1 MSPGNEHDDDTPD
14 RSRGGASNN
23 RGAASDQAR
32 NAPSVPPRDG
42 TDAPLGRGPNAAGT
56 DGAPAPSTS
65 GSSGRAPAGTPS
77 PSTDRTPD
85 ENPGTGE
92 KPAPDASRTPD
103 RAPDETPGAGGAS
116 GRTPDRAPAPD
127 RAPSAPG
134 GDGTDQPDVRRKA
147 PDMSRPRSSRPDQPS
162 GSGDRPSGSG
172 NRPSGSGG
180 RSSAHDA
187 PSPSGRTP
195 RAVAP
200 WVRTRLRTAP
210 RAAAA
215 LALLVLVTTYL
226 AAALPRA
233 VDRYETEGL
242 RHGIASAAPR
252 DSVLELTSPL
262 PVATPSQYAEVLSPD
277 ALRKR
282 SDELRAL
289 LPDPIRTDPAQ
300 TAHGVRTVARL
311 EGLDPWL
318 PRPDGISPQFVLSSP
333 SGLDRHATLRQGRPA
348 AGGPLRPEA
357 VVTAK
362 TAEALR
368 LKPGAVVH
376 VPSRNGERVAVTVTG
391 IVEPHGPDAP
401 YWAVE
406 PLLRAPVLAPL
417 VDEEVKYFWQAA
429 LLLSPDSAASLLAT
443 AGEPEVFFRYA
454 PTADHLTARDTDR
467 LSATLHS
474 IGGGPDLVKLTRAV
488 GGNVTVTTGLDEIV
502 DAYRS
507 MRDAIDPVV
516 AVAVF
521 GIGAVAAVVLAMTGG
536 LFVAHRDAELA
547 LLRSRGA
554 SLTGIGLRL
563 LGETS
568 AVAVPAAA
576 LALGLA
582 VATVRPPGGGSGAA
596 GAAGGPGAPE
606 AAGAA
611 DGAGAVGVLGGIP
624 LGPSLLA
631 ASAVALVAMLV
642 LPLRAVVLHRRPR
655 LHGGRDDL
663 LTARPSRRR
672 TVLELTLLVLA
683 VGAVVSLRLRGTGDS
698 GDHLVSAAP
707 VLVGLIAA
715 MVLVRIYPLP
725 LRWLGRPARRLR
737 GAVGPLA
744 LARAGRSSST
754 GMLPLLALVLALTTA
769 AFGGSVLAGVADA
782 RDRAALLSTGGDA
795 RIDGSVEWTPLPAG
809 LTETVRGTAGVRDL
823 AAVQIEYGVALPSHE
838 GTIARPMS
846 APLVGVEP
854 ASYTRLAERTGFGPF
869 PAELLA
875 STGKGG
881 EAATADTGRVL
892 PAIASPSVAERLGRE
907 PLEVV
912 AAAGTFRVK
921 VVGVRA
927 ATPAVRG
934 EDFLLVN
941 GADLTRRAATALL
954 VTGPVDGT
962 ALRSA
967 VTARTDAFRVT
978 LRSEERAG
986 YVDSPLQTGAE
997 RIYLGAIGAGAGY
1010 AVVAVLLSLAQNAP
1024 ERGALLARLRTMGL
1038 TRRQGRRLLGLEALP
1053 QAVLAA
1059 LGGVLVGWAAVPL
1072 LAPGVDLYRLA
1083 LATAPGLA
1091 RIDGAPLRADPW
1103 SLLVPALAVVLLTAL
1118 AAAGQAW
1125 WAGRRGSIKELR
1137 AGDAR

>member
-1 MSPGNEHDDDTPD
+1 
-14 RSRGGASNN
+14 
-23 RGAASDQAR
+23 
-32 NAPSVPPRDG
+32 
-42 TDAPLGRGPNAAGT
+42 
-56 DGAPAPSTS
+56 
-65 GSSGRAPAGTPS
+65 
-77 PSTDRTPD
+77 
-85 ENPGTGE
+85 
-92 KPAPDASRTPD
+92 
-103 RAPDETPGAGGAS
+103 
-116 GRTPDRAPAPD
+116 
-127 RAPSAPG
+127 
-134 GDGTDQPDVRRKA
+134 
-147 PDMSRPRSSRPDQPS
+147 MSRPRSSRPDQPS

-215 LALLVLVTTYL
+215 LALLVLVTAYL

-417 VDEEVKYFWQAA
+417 VDDEVKYFWQAA

-467 LSATLHS
+467 LSTALHS
-474 IGGGPDLVKLTRAV
+474 VGGGPDLVKLTRTV

-507 MRDAIDPVV
+507 MRDAIAPVV

-536 LFVAHRDAELA
+536 LFVARRDAELA

-596 GAAGGPGAPE
+596 
-606 AAGAA
+606 
-611 DGAGAVGVLGGIP
+611 GVLGGIP

-1059 LGGVLVGWAAVPL
+1059 LGGVLAGWAAVPL

>member
-1 MSPGNEHDDDTPD
+1 MPGHE
-14 RSRGGASNN
+14 
-23 RGAASDQAR
+23 
-32 NAPSVPPRDG
+32 
-42 TDAPLGRGPNAAGT
+42 
-56 DGAPAPSTS
+56 
-65 GSSGRAPAGTPS
+65 
-77 PSTDRTPD
+77 
-85 ENPGTGE
+85 E
-92 KPAPDASRTPD
+92 
-103 RAPDETPGAGGAS
+103 DETP
-116 GRTPDRAPAPD
+116 T
-127 RAPSAPG
+127 APG
-134 GDGTDQPDVRRKA
+134 GDGTDKPDVRRKA

-162 GSGDRPSGSG
+162 E
-172 NRPSGSGG
+172 
-180 RSSAHDA
+180 
-187 PSPSGRTP
+187 PSPSAARGGTVPSGRIS

-215 LALLVLVTTYL
+215 LALLVLVTAYL

-242 RHGIASAAPR
+242 RHDIASAAPR

-262 PVATPSQYAEVLSPD
+262 PVGSPSQFEGALAPA

-282 SDELRAL
+282 SDALRAL

-300 TAHGVRTVARL
+300 GVHGVRTVSRV

-318 PRPDGISPQFVLSSP
+318 PRPDGLSPQLVLSSP
-333 SGLDRHATLRQGRPA
+333 SDLARHATLREGRPA
-348 AGGPLRPEA
+348 GGGALRPEA

-362 TAEALR
+362 TAESLR
-368 LKPGAVVH
+368 LKPGSVVH
-376 VPSRNGERVAVTVTG
+376 LPSKSGRPLAVTITG
-391 IVEPHGPDAP
+391 VVEPRGPESA

-406 PLLRAPVLAPL
+406 PLLRTPALAPT
-417 VDEEVKYFWQAA
+417 VGEEVKYYWQGA
-429 LLLSPDSAASLLAT
+429 LLLSPASAASVLAT
-443 AGEPEVFFRYA
+443 IGEQEVFFRFV
-454 PTADHLTARDTDR
+454 PTAGHLTGRDTDR
-467 LSATLHS
+467 LSAALAS
-474 IGGGPDLVKLTRAV
+474 AGGGPDVVRLRTAM
-488 GGNVTVTTGLDEIV
+488 GGNGALTTGLDEIV

-536 LFVAHRDAELA
+536 LFAARRDAELA
-547 LLRSRGA
+547 LLRSRGG

-568 AVAVPAAA
+568 AVVVPAAA

-582 VATVRPPGGGSGAA
+582 VVTVRPPGGGSGAA
-596 GAAGGPGAPE
+596 
-606 AAGAA
+606 
-611 DGAGAVGVLGGIP
+611 DGIP

-631 ASAVALVAMLV
+631 ACAVALVAMLV
-642 LPLRAVVLHRRPR
+642 LPLRAVVRHRRPR

-663 LTARPSRRR
+663 VTARPSRRR

-683 VGAVVSLRLRGTGDS
+683 VGAVVSLRLRGAGDP

-715 MVLVRIYPLP
+715 LVLVRVYPLP

-744 LARAGRSSST
+744 LARAGRASST
-754 GMLPLLALVLALTTA
+754 GTLPLLALVLALTTA
-769 AFGGSVLAGVADA
+769 AFGGSVLAGVSGA
-782 RDRAALLSTGGDA
+782 RDRAALLATGADA
-795 RIDGSVEWTPLPAG
+795 RIDAPVEWTPLPTGLAG
-809 LTETVRGTAGVRDL
+809 AVRGAAGVRDL
-823 AAVQIEYGVALPSHE
+823 APVQIEYGVDLPSHE
-838 GTIARPMS
+838 GTSAEAMS
-846 APLVGVEP
+846 APLVGVDP
-854 ASYTRLAERTGFGPF
+854 ASYTRLAERTGFGAF

-875 STGKGG
+875 PTGRGG
-881 EAATADTGRVL
+881 EGAAADTGRVL

-912 AAAGTFRVK
+912 AAAGTFRVE
-921 VVGVRA
+921 VVGVRP
-927 ATPAVRG
+927 ATPALPG
-934 EDFLLVN
+934 EDFLVVN
-941 GADLTRRAATALL
+941 GADLTRRGATALL
-954 VTGPVDGT
+954 VTGPVDGA
-962 ALRSA
+962 ALRGVVREA
-967 VTARTDAFRVT
+967 AKDFRVT

-986 YVDSPLQTGAE
+986 YVDSPLQSGAE

-1010 AVVAVLLSLAQNAP
+1010 AVVAVLLSLAQGAP
-1024 ERGALLARLRTMGL
+1024 ERNALLARLRTMGL

-1053 QAVLAA
+1053 QAALAA
-1059 LGGVLVGWAAVPL
+1059 LGGALVGWATVPL
-1072 LAPGVDLYRLA
+1072 LAPGIDLFRLA

-1091 RIDGAPLRADPW
+1091 GIGGAPLRADPW

-1118 AAAGQAW
+1118 AAVGQAW